1 MSKTWNQIQ
10 RIKKMT
16 TYNIE
21 IEGLPDGWKPVAY
34 RIPKN
39 REKVF
44 IQARITTVPDDN
56 AIFPC
61 LIIEKIQPRRIVL
74 EETDQNVPVGSMV
87 PVSDCPVLVM
97 CTDKIW
103 RVKEE

>member
-1 MSKTWNQIQ
+1 MKTH
-10 RIKKMT
+10 
-16 TYNIE
+16 NIP
-21 IEGLPDGWKPVAY
+21 IEGLPDGWKAVAY
-34 RIPKN
+34 RVPK
-39 REKVF
+39 RDELIF
-44 IQARITTVPDDN
+44 LEAHIQMCNWNIRTYDECVIV
-56 AIFPC
+56 
-61 LIIEKIQPRRIVL
+61 EKIQPCRIVL